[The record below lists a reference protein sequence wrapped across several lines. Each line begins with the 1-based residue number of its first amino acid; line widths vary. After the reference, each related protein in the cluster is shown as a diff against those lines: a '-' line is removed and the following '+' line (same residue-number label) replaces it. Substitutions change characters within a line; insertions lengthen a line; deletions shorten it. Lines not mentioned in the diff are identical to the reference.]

1 MSIQSTSL
9 SRDAAVPGKPL
20 AVSVRNMCR
29 LLDIGNTK
37 AWELIAEGRVTT
49 FMIGRKRL
57 VVLASIE
64 RLLPAEE
71 A

>member
-1 MSIQSTSL
+1 MSIQSTGL
-9 SRDAAVPGKPL
+9 SRDAEVPGKPL

-71 A
+71 P